1 MLVTLNEVLNDAQR
15 NHYGVGLFNTINF
28 EMARGVIEA
37 AEELDSPVIIGTAES
52 LTKYTPLKEL
62 SWLLKPLAEEASVPV
77 VLHFDHG
84 LTEAKIV
91 EALKLGFSS
100 IMYDCSTFPY
110 EENVERVAR
119 MTEFAHMFGVTVEG
133 ELGHVGANDNPD
145 AETDMYT
152 TPEEAADYAART
164 GIDALAVAIGT
175 AHGEYRE
182 KPVLDLERLAE
193 IRAAVDVPLVLH
205 GGSGLSDE
213 DFRNC
218 IKGGICKVNIYTD
231 INLAA
236 AHAVAAYYNESR
248 KMDRLIPEMVAA
260 VKAAT
265 IEKMMIFG
273 SQGKA

>member
-1 MLVTLNEVLNDAQR
+1 MLVTLNDVLNDAQR
-15 NHYGVGLFNTINF
+15 NHYAVGLFNTINM
-28 EMARGVIEA
+28 EMARGVLEA

-52 LTKYTPLKEL
+52 LTKYSPLREL
-62 SWLLKPLAEEASVPV
+62 AWLLKPMAEESSVPV

-84 LTEAKIV
+84 KTEQKII

-100 IMYDCSTFPY
+100 VMYDCSTLPY

-119 MTEFAHMFGVTVEG
+119 MTEFAHMFGATVEG
-133 ELGHVGANDNPD
+133 ELGHVGANDSPD
-145 AETDMYT
+145 EDADLYT
-152 TPEEAADYAART
+152 TPDEAADYAERT

-175 AHGEYRE
+175 AHGEYLE
-182 KPVLDLERLAE
+182 TPVLDLERLE
-193 IRAAVDVPLVLH
+193 DIRTAVDVPLVLH

-218 IKGGICKVNIYTD
+218 IRGGICKVNIYTD

-236 AHAVAAYYNESR
+236 AQAVAAYYSESR

-260 VKAAT
+260 VKAAA

-273 SQGKA
+273 SCGRA